1 MEDLVRYI
9 WKHRLFPLT
18 TLLTTDGQEVEV
30 VHPGMENR
38 NDGPDF
44 FNAKVKIGGT
54 LWVGNVEIHGKASD
68 WMLHGHETNKRYDSV
83 VLHVVA
89 DADREVVR
97 TDGTPIPQLVLP
109 VPEHVISNYNELCK
123 TDHYPPCYRVIP
135 KLSNLTIHSYM
146 SSLQRLLNFD
156 MDF

>member
-1 MEDLVRYI
+1 MEDLVRYV

-18 TLLTTDGQEVEV
+18 TLITTDGQEVEV

-68 WMLHGHETNKRYDSV
+68 WYLHGHETNKRYDSV

-97 TDGTPIPQLVLP
+97 TDGTSIPQLALP
-109 VPEHVISNYNELCK
+109 VPEHIKIGRAHV
-123 TDHYPPCYRVIP
+123 
-135 KLSNLTIHSYM
+135 
-146 SSLQRLLNFD
+146 
-156 MDF
+156 